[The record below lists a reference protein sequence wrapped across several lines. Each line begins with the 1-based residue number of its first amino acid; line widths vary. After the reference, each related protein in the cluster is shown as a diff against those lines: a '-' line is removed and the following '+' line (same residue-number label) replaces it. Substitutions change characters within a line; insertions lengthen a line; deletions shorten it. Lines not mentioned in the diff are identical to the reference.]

1 LSGVVPF
8 PVILLMGPTAAGK
21 TDLALALAE
30 RLPVDIVSVD
40 SAMVYRRM
48 DIGTGKPPPE
58 VLARHPHRLV
68 NIREPY
74 EPYSAAEFQADAREA
89 VETIWAAGRI
99 PLLVGGTMLYFRA
112 LTEGLSRLPAG
123 DPTLRAELEADL
135 ARRGSVA
142 LHADLARLD
151 PVSARRIHP
160 HDPQRILRA
169 LEVCRLTG
177 RAYSSLLGE
186 RHGALEGPCLKLAL
200 APAERARLHR
210 RIERR
215 FDTMLAAG
223 LVDEVAALRADP
235 RIHAELPSMRSV
247 GYRQVWRYLE
257 GEGDWDALRQR
268 GWAATR
274 QLAKRQFT
282 WLRRERGLHWLDAD
296 TAPEVLSVSV
306 ERLLE
311 DTRAWWRPESEI

>member
-1 LSGVVPF
+1 MPF

-58 VLARHPHRLV
+58 VLARHPHHLV
-68 NIREPY
+68 DIREPH
-74 EPYSAAEFQADAREA
+74 EPYSAAEFQADARRAIEA
-89 VETIWAAGRI
+89 IRAAGRI

-112 LTEGLSRLPAG
+112 LTEGLSHLPAA
-123 DPTLRAELEADL
+123 DPALRRELEAQL
-135 ARRGSVA
+135 VRCGSAA
-142 LHADLARLD
+142 LHAELARLD
-151 PVSARRIHP
+151 PRAARRIHP
-160 HDPQRILRA
+160 NDPQRILRA
-169 LEVCRLTG
+169 LEVCRLAG
-177 RAYSSLLGE
+177 RPYSELLGE
-186 RHGALEGPCLKLAL
+186 RHGALRGPCLKLAL

-215 FDTMLAAG
+215 FDAMLAAG
-223 LVDEVAALRADP
+223 LVDEVAALRRDP

-257 GEGDWDALRQR
+257 GEGDWENLRQR

-296 TAPEVLSVSV
+296 TAPEALSAEVM
-306 ERLLE
+306 RLLE
-311 DTRAWWRPESEI
+311 TPGAWWGPESEI